1 MTSATP
7 QIKPLGYCKSKY
19 YSAKTVWGITT
30 QHKTRNVHESFIWGQ
45 TVQTVFICKTVGGI
59 AAHRY
64 CKCSFFIRKVTPSLL
79 LTHTLPA
86 AILDIWHRWCAG
98 LLTVGIIFE
107 QLKQLN
113 RDKHLL
119 HGAVSSW
126 TASVASVP
134 FATRTA

>member
-1 MTSATP
+1 MFNKLFRATLSTSAT
-7 QIKPLGYCKSKY
+7 LGMRFGVDQC
-19 YSAKTVWGITT
+19 
-30 QHKTRNVHESFIWGQ
+30 RRRF
-45 TVQTVFICKTVGGI
+45 
-59 AAHRY
+59 
-64 CKCSFFIRKVTPSLL
+64 
-79 LTHTLPA
+79 
-86 AILDIWHRWCAG
+86 WHRWCAG
-98 LLTVGIIFE
+98 LLTVGIILE